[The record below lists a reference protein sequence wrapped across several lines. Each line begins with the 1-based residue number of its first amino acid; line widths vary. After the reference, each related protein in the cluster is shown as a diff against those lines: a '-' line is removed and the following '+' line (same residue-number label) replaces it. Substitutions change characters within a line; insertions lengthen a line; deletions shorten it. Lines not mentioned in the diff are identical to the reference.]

1 MSFGFYVKRIE
12 VRGIGSPTAS
22 LNLERGGN
30 LITGASDTGKSYLF
44 SVINFVLGRSQSPK
58 DIKEAD
64 AYSDFLLEIRSFN
77 NDIPYT
83 LKRTFTKKTVIGL
96 KHCELKAFETSQAEL
111 HKYKATGNVSSET
124 HIANFLL
131 KLCGLEGKRLLTNA
145 NTGATANLGVA
156 SLLKFTTASEY
167 RIITEESPFYFSES
181 VIKRIHDKS
190 FIQLLISG
198 KDYSEIQEIES
209 KVVRESKLNAKL
221 ELISSQIANYA
232 GRKDELLS
240 TIDQKVKKSDITE
253 VISKLQHRL
262 NDQIQE
268 FKTESNIKSK
278 LLITLNEINQ
288 KIAYNVELN
297 RRFEIL
303 KLQYESDFERLE
315 FIAESENL
323 SSQLVSGVCPICSSE
338 IREDAL
344 SHIAEIANFRESVQA
359 EMSKIQKKLVDLKES
374 SVVLHSEN
382 TSLNTIADEASESLN
397 KIDLRLNNNISPQLK
412 EISEQMKSYS
422 ESLEKYNRLDFL
434 NEQSNEL
441 FHEQSI
447 LNDQLSKK
455 LEADKSDLLN
465 YTQLAIISKYVEN
478 RLSAW
483 NYEQDVH
490 VNFDSSHR
498 VFDIVISG
506 KSRKSYGKG
515 KRAISYSAC
524 ILGMLDYCYL
534 NNMPF
539 SNLIMLD
546 SPLTTFQDAIGED
559 QDEEVTDL
567 IVNSFFKD
575 IASTPDDCQVI
586 IFDNKTPTSE
596 IGIEFKIT
604 SFTGNKDVGRSGFFG
619 ASTEETSNNTMR

>member
-1 MSFGFYVKRIE
+1 M
-12 VRGIGSPTAS
+12 
-22 LNLERGGN
+22 
-30 LITGASDTGKSYLF
+30 
-44 SVINFVLGRSQSPK
+44 
-58 DIKEAD
+58 
-64 AYSDFLLEIRSFN
+64 
-77 NDIPYT
+77 
-83 LKRTFTKKTVIGL
+83 
-96 KHCELKAFETSQAEL
+96 
-111 HKYKATGNVSSET
+111 
-124 HIANFLL
+124 
-131 KLCGLEGKRLLTNA
+131 
-145 NTGATANLGVA
+145 
-156 SLLKFTTASEY
+156 
-167 RIITEESPFYFSES
+167 
-181 VIKRIHDKS
+181 
-190 FIQLLISG
+190 
-198 KDYSEIQEIES
+198 
-209 KVVRESKLNAKL
+209 
-221 ELISSQIANYA
+221 
-232 GRKDELLS
+232 
-240 TIDQKVKKSDITE
+240 
-253 VISKLQHRL
+253 
-262 NDQIQE
+262 
-268 FKTESNIKSK
+268 
-278 LLITLNEINQ
+278 
-288 KIAYNVELN
+288 
-297 RRFEIL
+297 
-303 KLQYESDFERLE
+303 
-315 FIAESENL
+315 
-323 SSQLVSGVCPICSSE
+323 SGVCPICSSE

-374 SVVLHSEN
+374 IVVLHSEN
-382 TSLNTIADEASESLN
+382 TSLNTRADEASESLN
-397 KIDLRLNNNISPQLK
+397 KIDERLNNNISPQLK